1 MLRRFDE
8 RRQMSGCRIGRK
20 RPGRDNMALA

>member
-8 RRQMSGCRIGRK
+8 RRQMSGCRIGSK
-20 RPGRDNMALA
+20 WPDRDNMALA